1 MNYFLNR
8 YLTSLPYLIA
18 CFLATLFF
26 TIGSIYP
33 YEIGADVGAQIKT
46 VQQWLSGESNLFY
59 SIVIAHP
66 QDLSQDLQNWLFWW
80 PPGIGIAFLPLI
92 ALGLPLGIALKV
104 TAYLLF
110 ILGCIGWL
118 KVADKL
124 QVNLTV
130 KLILSLVLPI
140 YSLGYATTYLA
151 AALGG
156 GDILSFGIMPWVFLY
171 TLYITD
177 DLTAK
182 SKIQYKEILLN
193 FISLGFI
200 LGSFYWIKYSA
211 FVGCLGILLYLAIWS
226 TFIWKQFALKRRIV
240 LLGFLAISCFIPVIS
255 LSIINRNLAGMTT
268 ATTQITTAINSGN
281 ITTQGIGNFLSLLG
295 SQGLSLFQSVDLL
308 MHFIFFL
315 PTKITLMPNI
325 SSAQK
330 QLLLVIAGIPG
341 SLLVFWFIWY
351 SRNIYP
357 KKIFILICCV
367 SYAPF
372 IVLAILSNKLNHNF
386 LAGDVS
392 RLTVGF
398 FLFTQIV
405 LLSAFC
411 DWFLKFR
418 SVKYKVISFCL
429 IIIFF
434 ISPTLF
440 VLGNF
445 TKNYVLERRGIE
457 YITTQNRLYTPSLS
471 KTNVKSVVKQ
481 INAIAKN
488 EKDVVVLATEY
499 GTSYQAW
506 LEIKQRILPIFDWWA
521 VTTKIRDTKQFT
533 TSQNLRVLLV
543 VPKGIEKDQKRFLEL
558 QQKFPQA
565 ETWYPLKNTE
575 KTETTVSLWFSDL
588 KSNKN

>member
-1 MNYFLNR
+1 MKYFLNR
-8 YLTSLPYLIA
+8 YQTSLPYLIA

-46 VQQWLSGESNLFY
+46 IQQWLSGESNLFY
-59 SIVIAHP
+59 SIVIANP

-80 PPGIGIAFLPLI
+80 PPGVAIVFFPLI
-92 ALGLPLGIALKV
+92 ALGVPLGIALKI

-118 KVADKL
+118 KVTDKL
-124 QVNLTV
+124 QVNLAV
-130 KLILSLVLPI
+130 KLIFSVVLPI

-156 GDILSFGIMPWVFLY
+156 GDILSFGIMPWVFIY

-182 SKIQYKEILLN
+182 SNIQYKEILLN
-193 FISLGFI
+193 FTGIGFL

-226 TFIWKQFALKRRIV
+226 IFIWKQFALKRRIV
-240 LLGFLAISCFIPVIS
+240 LLGFLAISCFIPIIF
-255 LSIINRNLAGMTT
+255 LTIINRNFAGMTT
-268 ATTQITTAINSGN
+268 ATTQITSAINSGN

-308 MHFIFFL
+308 IHLIFFL
-315 PTKITLMPNI
+315 PAKFNLMSDI

-341 SLLVFWFIWY
+341 SLLVSWFIWY

-367 SYAPF
+367 SYTPF

-398 FLFTQIV
+398 FILTQIV
-405 LLSAFC
+405 LINAYL
-411 DWFLKFR
+411 DWLLKLR
-418 SVKYKVISFCL
+418 KVKYKIISYCL
-429 IIIFF
+429 IAIFF
-434 ISPTLF
+434 ISPNFF
-440 VLGNF
+440 VVGNF
-445 TKNYVLERRGIE
+445 IKNYVWERRGIE

-471 KTNVKSVVKQ
+471 ETNVKSVVNQ
-481 INAIAKN
+481 INMIAKKQ
-488 EKDVVVLATEY
+488 KDVVVLATEY
-499 GTSYQAW
+499 GSTYQTW

-521 VTTKIRDTKQFT
+521 VTTHIRDTEKFT
-533 TSQNLRVLLV
+533 TSQDLRVVLV
-543 VPKGIEKDQKRFLEL
+543 IPKNIEKERKRFLEL
-558 QQKFPQA
+558 QQRFPQA
-565 ETWYPLKNTE
+565 KIWYPVENTG
-575 KTETTVSLWFSDL
+575 KTEATVSLWFSDL
-588 KSNKN
+588 KVE